1 MFAGAAPA
9 AGLVPLDA
17 GSGPVPPAPW
27 HVEGLPLQK
36 KPFTRFSIEQIDGR
50 RVLRVE
56 ADRSYGNLVHP
67 LPGGDAGRFLS
78 WRWRVDVP
86 NEHANLRTRAGDDSA
101 AEVCVMF
108 DLPLQAVPFV
118 DRQMVRLARTQSAEL
133 LPAATVC
140 YVWDTHLPIGT
151 TLDNAFTRRIR
162 LIVLRGADMA
172 PMTWRIERRDVRAD
186 FLRLFGD
193 EAAEVP
199 DIIGV
204 GIGADADNTQSRSL
218 SYIAD
223 LVLEP

>member
-36 KPFTRFSIEQIDGR
+36 KPFTRFSIEQVDGR

-193 EAAEVP
+193 EATEVP